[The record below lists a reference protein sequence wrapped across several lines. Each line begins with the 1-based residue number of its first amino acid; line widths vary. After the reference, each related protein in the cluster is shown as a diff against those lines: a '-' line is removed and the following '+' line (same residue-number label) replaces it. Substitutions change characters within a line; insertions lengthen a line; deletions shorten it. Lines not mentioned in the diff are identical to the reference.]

1 MMEYIEIQHIR
12 FFNIFALDFS
22 INITVHFS
30 ICFIQV
36 VIYAALYLRLK
47 GNPTSD
53 VDNQVKKAVRIADV
67 IDLTRKVSRDLLVKL
82 LLTSNSNLEELIFI
96 RPLHVKLKFDCRDHL
111 KADNHLKDIILTNS
125 SVKVHVTL

>member
-36 VIYAALYLRLK
+36 IIYTALYLRLK

-67 IDLTRKVSRDLLVKL
+67 IDPTRKVSRDLLVKL